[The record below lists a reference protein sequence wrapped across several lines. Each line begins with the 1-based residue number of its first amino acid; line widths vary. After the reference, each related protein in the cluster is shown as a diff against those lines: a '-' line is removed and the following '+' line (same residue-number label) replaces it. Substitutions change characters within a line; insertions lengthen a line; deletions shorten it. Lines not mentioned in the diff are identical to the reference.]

1 MSTQALLVEV
11 LLSAFFAI
19 ACFRARSGSSD
30 VRGLAPKR
38 LFVLTDRIER
48 LRVSRWQWCS
58 MVVLLLLVRM
68 QHGAPM
74 VAELTVLSQFIV
86 FLALPSQKSFAAKAS
101 IAKALTGGSSPL
113 MKELLHA
120 ADFLGRVRR
129 RLRFGALSREPLL
142 LLRFEWKGDSVECD
156 WLMRPPDQ
164 WDKDLPAHLAKEN
177 QTLQALRDA
186 LSLREVIFESFPAV
200 INAELRMFRAD
211 AEHRLELVM
220 TGKVNRYNDAFE
232 RVASVAMRAKLCGFH
247 FTLEA
252 GEMEST
258 DFGLAELLVICLGR
272 LRALDG
278 SILPRSGGQ
287 LWLVG
292 GLFSKRSLQSG
303 FQT

>member
-1 MSTQALLVEV
+1 MLSCALRVFRY
-11 LLSAFFAI
+11 SG
-19 ACFRARSGSSD
+19 ACA
-30 VRGLAPKR
+30 KET
-38 LFVLTDRIER
+38 FVLTDRIER

-58 MVVLLLLVRM
+58 MVVLLLLVRL

-86 FLALPSQKSFAAKAS
+86 FLALPSAKVFAAKNT

-156 WLMRPPDQ
+156 WLMRPPDP
-164 WDKDLPAHLAKEN
+164 WDKDLPEHLAKEN

-211 AEHRLELVM
+211 GEHRLELMM
-220 TGKVNRYNDAFE
+220 TGKVNRYNDVFE

-247 FTLEA
+247 FTLNA
-252 GEMEST
+252 GEMET
-258 DFGLAELLVICLGR
+258 LAAVSLSCSVTSRGR
-272 LRALDG
+272 ARPSCWQLSRTCAT
-278 SILPRSGGQ
+278 RSG
-287 LWLVG
+287 LVR
-292 GLFSKRSLQSG
+292 GLFRQAQIAFGIPNLNQG
-303 FQT
+303 GQ